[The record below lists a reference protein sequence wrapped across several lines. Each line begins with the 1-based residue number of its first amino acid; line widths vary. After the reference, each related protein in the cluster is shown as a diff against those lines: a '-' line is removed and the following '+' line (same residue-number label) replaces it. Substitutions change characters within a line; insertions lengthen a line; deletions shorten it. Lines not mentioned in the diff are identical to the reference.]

1 MVPEQAVKAPAGLG
15 TRRHILAAAEQIIH
29 DQGLKAAT
37 TRAIAERAGCA
48 EGTIY
53 RYFSDKHALVMEVVG
68 GRFPEFKEL
77 MHALDRIAG
86 KSTVKR
92 NLERVARS
100 ALEFYR
106 AIMPIVAGSLAEHKL
121 MHEQRRYFQ
130 ENKRGPMSAFGH
142 LADYIRLEQRLDR
155 ISARA
160 SPDFATRLL
169 LGAAWTQAFL
179 EEFVGAEASLGSDE
193 QFAREVVRIVMEGL
207 EPRSAKLREP
217 PSR

>member
-1 MVPEQAVKAPAGLG
+1 VATEQAVNAPSGRG

-37 TRAIAERAGCA
+37 TRAIAQRAGCA

-53 RYFSDKHALVMEVVG
+53 RYFSDKHALVMEVIG
-68 GRFPEFKEL
+68 ARFPEFKEL
-77 MHALDRIAG
+77 MHSLDRIAG
-86 KSTVKR
+86 TSTVKR
-92 NLERVARS
+92 NLERVVRS

-130 ENKRGPMSAFGH
+130 ENERGPMSAFGH

-155 ISARA
+155 ISGRA
-160 SPDFATRLL
+160 SPDFSTRIL

-193 QFAREVVRIVMEGL
+193 LFAREVVRIVMEGL
-207 EPRSAKLREP
+207 QPRPAAAREP
-217 PSR
+217 AS